1 MRIAIFSDIHGNIIA
16 LDAVLADIKG
26 SKAVDEY
33 WILGDIVALGPAPI
47 AVLERLTALPNVR
60 SIRGNTDRYV
70 YTGDRPPPTFA
81 EAQASLRKTEVLAE
95 IAGTFA
101 WTQGAISQAGWF
113 TWLSQLPFE
122 IRADLPDGT
131 RVLAVHVAPGKED
144 GLGLQVGLSDEEL
157 WQLVVG
163 CEADLIFAGHHH
175 RPLDVYLKGKHI
187 VNVGSVSN
195 PVPPDLRAS
204 YVILMADKSGYQVE
218 HHRVDYDRE
227 AVIKQMEALRHPGA
241 NYVIA
246 HMRGRKR

>member
-16 LDAVLADIKG
+16 LDAVLADIEG
-26 SKAVDEY
+26 EKAVDEY
-33 WILGDIVALGPAPI
+33 WILGDMIALGLAPI

-60 SIRGNTDRYV
+60 LIRGNTDRYV

-81 EAQASLRKTEVLAE
+81 EAQASRRKTEVLAE

-101 WTQGAISQAGWF
+101 WTQGAISQAGWLN
-113 TWLSQLPFE
+113 WLSQLPFE

-144 GLGLQVGLSDEEL
+144 GLGFRIDLSDEEL
-157 WQLVVG
+157 WQLVEG
-163 CEADLIFAGHHH
+163 CEADLIFGGHH
-175 RPLDVYLKGKHI
+175 
-187 VNVGSVSN
+187 
-195 PVPPDLRAS
+195 PD
-204 YVILMADKSGYQVE
+204 
-218 HHRVDYDRE
+218 
-227 AVIKQMEALRHPGA
+227 A